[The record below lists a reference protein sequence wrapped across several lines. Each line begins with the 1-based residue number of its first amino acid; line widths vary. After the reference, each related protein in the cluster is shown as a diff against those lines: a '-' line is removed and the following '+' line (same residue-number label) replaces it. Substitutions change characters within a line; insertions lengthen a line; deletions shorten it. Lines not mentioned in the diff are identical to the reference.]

1 MHSNLFSNSYTLFE
15 IKPLVNTAWTTPRCL
30 LTRVIVLS
38 LFLSSTHS
46 PHYSQRGLNQSMTHL
61 WVKISNDLL
70 FLTVLSQSS
79 RIPFLD
85 SAHLWCYCCSVA
97 KLCPTPCDP
106 WTAARQAP
114 WSPTIS
120 WSLLKFISIE
130 LVMLSNHFIICCS
143 LLLLPSTFPSIGGFY
158 NELAHL
164 WDLIFHYSSSLCMT
178 LQSHSLK

>member
-1 MHSNLFSNSYTLFE
+1 MLLVVTTSNIRCFYETQLQLPNWLIFKKYCYISFLLILPQRFWPPNLFTHRNE
-15 IKPLVNTAWTTPRCL
+15 IAIFFLV
-30 LTRVIVLS
+30 
-38 LFLSSTHS
+38 LFLVVLQISTTS
-46 PHYSQRGLNQSMTHL
+46 
-61 WVKISNDLL
+61 I
-70 FLTVLSQSS
+70 
-79 RIPFLD
+79 
-85 SAHLWCYCCSVA
+85 CCCSVA
-97 KLCPTPCDP
+97 KLCPTLCDP

-130 LVMLSNHFIICCS
+130 LVMLSNHLIICCS

-164 WDLIFHYSSSLCMT
+164 WDLIFHYSSSLWMT